1 MDASDAG
8 DTTTNNGEDVNSDA
22 PCVPQSKGG
31 GGGGGG
37 VCMLRDGDDS
47 LSTLE
52 DDEGGDANA
61 IYARGEDVDG
71 KHHGSSFVQL
81 EFDTTAESAI
91 NAASFWDPDT
101 DLTKQVQRALFHSN
115 DRSDDH
121 THRVF
126 ANPSAALAD
135 AEAERLYHIVES
147 MVELHA
153 TPVQAQLWHHASTEQ
168 RHAYIVALPSS

>member
-22 PCVPQSKGG
+22 PCVPQSGG
-31 GGGGGG
+31 GGVGVG

-52 DDEGGDANA
+52 EDDGRGDANA
-61 IYARGEDVDG
+61 TNTHGGEIDG

-81 EFDTTAESAI
+81 EFDTTTESAT

-101 DLTKQVQRALFHSN
+101 DLTKQVQRALFHSDRN
-115 DRSDDH
+115 DDRI
-121 THRVF
+121 HRAF
-126 ANPSAALAD
+126 ANPSAAHAD
-135 AEAERLYHIVES
+135 AEAERLYNIVES

-168 RHAYIVALPSS
+168 RYAYIVALPSS